1 MDVEKFIRIVENNKG
16 LEEALLTYIEDFKQH
31 QWDGL
36 APVLYATK
44 CLEESV
50 ELFVLPLKSKQIGGL
65 HCRIKGNDFVILN
78 SNLPRCKIIFTSFH
92 DLYHYKYQLSSTR
105 FTDEE
110 FCTVE
115 ELADAYSTDQAEIEA
130 NFFAANIIMEPL
142 KFKKAYAALNI
153 YYPNNLDAIVS
164 NLIINFSAPLEAV
177 LLRLFE
183 LELLSNFSVVEK
195 YLNMD
200 DNEVIE
206 LLVENNCDKV
216 LMEPLGIS
224 NLSKLNKY
232 IEKILEFELMSEYDI
247 FHKKDRL
254 MKLIKRVT
262 VGG

>member
-16 LEEALLTYIEDFKQH
+16 LEKALLPYINDFKKH

-44 CLEESV
+44 CLAENV

-65 HCRIKGNDFVILN
+65 HCRIKNNDFVILN

-92 DLYHYKYQLSSTR
+92 DLYHYKYQPSSTK
-105 FTDEE
+105 FTAEE

-115 ELADAYSTDQAEIEA
+115 ELADAYSIDQAEIEA
-130 NFFAANIIMEPL
+130 NFFAANIIMEPSE
-142 KFKKAYAALNI
+142 FKKAYAALSV
-153 YYPNNLDAIVS
+153 YYPNDLDAIVS
-164 NLIINFSAPLEAV
+164 NLIVNFSAPLEAV

-183 LELLSNFSVVEK
+183 LELLSDYSVADK
-195 YLNMD
+195 YLNMND
-200 DNEVIE
+200 DEVIE
-206 LLVENNCDKV
+206 LLIDNNCDKV

-224 NLSKLNKY
+224 NLSKLDVY
-232 IEKILEFELMSEYDI
+232 IEKILEYELMSKFDI
-247 FHKKDRL
+247 AHNKERL

-262 VGG
+262 VGD